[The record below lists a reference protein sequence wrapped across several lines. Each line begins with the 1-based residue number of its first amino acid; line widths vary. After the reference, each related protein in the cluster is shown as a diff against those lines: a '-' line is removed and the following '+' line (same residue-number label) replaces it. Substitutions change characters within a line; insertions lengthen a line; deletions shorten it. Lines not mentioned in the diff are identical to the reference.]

1 VSPSLDDVTWPVRS
15 ERLTLR
21 RATVADARATWP
33 YRSAPAVAE
42 WLTRLPA
49 SQAAYDESF
58 ATPDNLAKTLLV
70 ERDGQV
76 VGDLMLDVKHAW
88 AQAEV
93 SDQAAHT
100 EAELGW
106 VLAPEHHGRGY
117 ATEAVSALL
126 GICFEQLGLRRVIAG
141 CFTAN
146 EASWRLMERVG
157 MRRECH
163 SVGDALHRDHG
174 WMDGFLYA
182 LLAEE
187 WRALNPR

>member
-1 VSPSLDDVTWPVRS
+1 VSPSLDDITWPVRS
-15 ERLTLR
+15 ERLSVR
-21 RATVADARATWP
+21 RATVADAAVTWP
-33 YRSAPAVAE
+33 YRSDPAVAA

-49 SQAAYDESF
+49 SRAAHDEWF
-58 ATPDNLAKTLLV
+58 ATPDGLAKTLLV

-76 VGDLMLDVKHAW
+76 VGDLMLDVKDGW

-93 SDQAAHT
+93 SDRAAGT

-106 VLAPEHHGRGY
+106 VLAPEHHGQGY
-117 ATEAVSALL
+117 GTEAVTALIGL
-126 GICFEQLGLRRVIAG
+126 SFEQLGLRRVIAG

-157 MRRECH
+157 MRRESH
-163 SVGDALHRDHG
+163 TVRDALHRDHG

-187 WRALNPR
+187 WRALNPS